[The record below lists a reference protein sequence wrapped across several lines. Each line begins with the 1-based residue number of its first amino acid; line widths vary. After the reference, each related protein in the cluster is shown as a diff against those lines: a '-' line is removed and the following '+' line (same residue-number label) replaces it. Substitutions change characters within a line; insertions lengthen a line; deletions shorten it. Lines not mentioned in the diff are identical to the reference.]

1 MHGGF
6 QGSSLLSGHREP
18 TVNSSR
24 LKLHYTSLCPA
35 MPWNRLPPP
44 TEPKKRAFFSRP
56 KVSWELVEQSSNET
70 AVDMPASKTKIQVLP
85 VDGSFQK
92 KSEYQQQQEEQ
103 QQELL
108 DEIAM
113 EVAANLNS
121 RELRVAE
128 CLSFV
133 Y

>member
-1 MHGGF
+1 
-6 QGSSLLSGHREP
+6 
-18 TVNSSR
+18 
-24 LKLHYTSLCPA
+24 
-35 MPWNRLPPP
+35 
-44 TEPKKRAFFSRP
+44 
-56 KVSWELVEQSSNET
+56 LVEQSSNET

-103 QQELL
+103 QQEML